1 MNNTSDRKLAAIMF
15 ADIVSYSRLMGTNET
30 EALKLL
36 KDFENISNPIVDK
49 FTGSIIKKNGDQ
61 IFCEFA
67 SAKNA
72 VDASLKLQNKLGQY
86 NDSRPKDFKL
96 EIRIGIHIGDIVKRE
111 DGDIHGDG
119 VNVAARIQ
127 PLASPGGICISGAV
141 SESLSSHPNYD
152 IISKGEREL
161 KNILQKHSIFQVKTG
176 FETIDQND
184 LQISSKISKNNI
196 IYGILSGL
204 VLTFF
209 IYLFW
214 QSDLIN
220 KKGSNRHVFYI
231 GSLKKVKETVESLS
245 SLKNIN
251 GYDENTEILLL
262 NEKELSEI
270 SVNISSNLLNEF
282 YNQDVII
289 EILNDDDD
297 HQFMKEIVSE
307 SINHINIPIEI
318 YENYN
323 KPKQIGII
331 FGYKVSVND
340 TTRYL
345 ARTLGCVGNPTS
357 GNNWAGVTGTFNSKG
372 KFVQKI
378 SKFVEDMIKSVEYG
392 QIRGHVIAVDEN
404 IIIINPNGL
413 NLKKNMKINGCTKY
427 LLNDK
432 DENDLTDKDED
443 LQKLLDDIKN
453 ALEYMTNHSF
463 EYTQNDIDEMQRMFN
478 QYSRDSLGL
487 ISSGMSIGSFC
498 YTLKVVDVTKS
509 KVTTKLIDLNN
520 PWVKIRTGDNIT
532 LE

>member
-184 LQISSKISKNNI
+184 LQISSIISKNNI

-209 IYLFW
+209 IYFGKVIL
-214 QSDLIN
+214 LI
-220 KKGSNRHVFYI
+220 KKDQIDMSFI
-231 GSLKKVKETVESLS
+231 LEALKK
-245 SLKNIN
+245 
-251 GYDENTEILLL
+251 
-262 NEKELSEI
+262 
-270 SVNISSNLLNEF
+270 
-282 YNQDVII
+282 
-289 EILNDDDD
+289 
-297 HQFMKEIVSE
+297 
-307 SINHINIPIEI
+307 
-318 YENYN
+318 
-323 KPKQIGII
+323 
-331 FGYKVSVND
+331 
-340 TTRYL
+340 
-345 ARTLGCVGNPTS
+345 
-357 GNNWAGVTGTFNSKG
+357 
-372 KFVQKI
+372 
-378 SKFVEDMIKSVEYG
+378 
-392 QIRGHVIAVDEN
+392 
-404 IIIINPNGL
+404 
-413 NLKKNMKINGCTKY
+413 
-427 LLNDK
+427 
-432 DENDLTDKDED
+432 
-443 LQKLLDDIKN
+443 
-453 ALEYMTNHSF
+453 
-463 EYTQNDIDEMQRMFN
+463 
-478 QYSRDSLGL
+478 
-487 ISSGMSIGSFC
+487 
-498 YTLKVVDVTKS
+498 
-509 KVTTKLIDLNN
+509 
-520 PWVKIRTGDNIT
+520 
-532 LE
+532 